1 MFGCKSK
8 RGVLIMTKRFLVLL
22 AVIVMVSLAAVAC
35 KKRVTNPVASF
46 STEEVVTPDD
56 SVTPDEEGLKPISGL
71 TIDANKDLTQFE
83 NYTFVNADGGV
94 ATIKFDQ
101 NYYVSV
107 SGIHSIVKI
116 NGRLVLPDGSVYYQ
130 GSGPA
135 AKGAKY
141 VLLANKNRADVT
153 FTSDGYMTVAIYGGA
168 TTKYALQSK

>member
-1 MFGCKSK
+1 
-8 RGVLIMTKRFLVLL
+8 MTKRFLVLL
-22 AVIVMVSLAAVAC
+22 AVVIMVSLTAVAC

-46 STEEVVTPDD
+46 STEEA
-56 SVTPDEEGLKPISGL
+56 VTPDEEGLKPISGL

-135 AKGAKY
+135 AKGTKY

-153 FTSDGYMTVAIYGGA
+153 FTTDGYMTVAIYGGA

>member
-1 MFGCKSK
+1 
-8 RGVLIMTKRFLVLL
+8 MTKTKQNKRYLILL
-22 AVIVMVSLAAVAC
+22 AVVIMVALMSVAC
-35 KKRVTNPVASF
+35 KKKVTDPVASF
-46 STEEVVTPDD
+46 STEEVDPTPIT
-56 SVTPDEEGLKPISGL
+56 VLE
-71 TIDANKDLTQFE
+71 IDANKDLSQFE

-101 NYYVSV
+101 NYFVLN
-107 SGIHSIVKI
+107 GKHSIVKI

-141 VLLANKNRADVT
+141 VLFANKNRADVT

>member
-1 MFGCKSK
+1 
-8 RGVLIMTKRFLVLL
+8 MTKTKQNKRYLILL
-22 AVIVMVSLAAVAC
+22 AVVIMVALMSVAC
-35 KKRVTNPVASF
+35 KKKVTDPVASF
-46 STEEVVTPDD
+46 STEEVDPTPT
-56 SVTPDEEGLKPISGL
+56 VLE
-71 TIDANKDLTQFE
+71 IDANKDLTQFE

-101 NYYVSV
+101 NYFVLN
-107 SGIHSIVKI
+107 GKHSIVKI

>member
-1 MFGCKSK
+1 
-8 RGVLIMTKRFLVLL
+8 MTKAKQNKRYLILL
-22 AVIVMVSLAAVAC
+22 AVVIMVALMSVAC
-35 KKRVTNPVASF
+35 KKKVTDPVASF
-46 STEEVVTPDD
+46 STEEV
-56 SVTPDEEGLKPISGL
+56 VTPDEEGLKPISGL
-71 TIDANKDLTQFE
+71 TIDASKDLTQFE

-101 NYYVSV
+101 NYFVLN
-107 SGIHSIVKI
+107 GKHSIVKI

-153 FTSDGYMTVAIYGGA
+153 FTTDGYMTVSINYGA
-168 TTKYALQSK
+168 ATKYALQSK

>member
-1 MFGCKSK
+1 
-8 RGVLIMTKRFLVLL
+8 MTKTKQNKRYLILL
-22 AVIVMVSLAAVAC
+22 AVVIMVALMSVAC
-35 KKRVTNPVASF
+35 KKKVTDPVASF
-46 STEEVVTPDD
+46 STEEA
-56 SVTPDEEGLKPISGL
+56 VTPDEEGLKPISGL

-107 SGIHSIVKI
+107 SGKHSIVKI